1 MIYINFTDKN
11 GRNITNDIDG
21 FERDFLVRDTTV
33 RTTRYLTLDE
43 LVELVS
49 NSSMKCMFYLYAL
62 YDDETVK
69 EDLSNYVLEGG
80 NLSINYNSGVRR
92 NLSIS
97 IFNEGNWRP
106 NPNEGFLWKGSKF
119 KLEIGVKTTLVE
131 YICPAGVFI
140 LKDFEMPHKYSQN
153 QINLELV
160 DKFGGLDGTVGGK
173 IVDGISIP
181 RGSKIVDAVKSL
193 LKSEKIEG
201 NYFDVKTPLFPAW
214 AYLETTPYTIT
225 ESQDSTIGSL
235 IIKLLSIINLDVF
248 YDEYGR
254 MCTEEMRENI
264 LADYMAS
271 LWSFSNEDDL
281 YDIHTMKVDFQNV
294 ENVVVV
300 EGANINGD
308 IISVKVENS
317 NPKSPTN
324 VTIFEP
330 TICKIVDENISNI
343 GSAYSR
349 ANYELFKR
357 SLLPI
362 SQSFSTVLI
371 PMLNVNRA
379 ITINDT
385 YCGLKN
391 AKFLINS
398 IDIPISGTAKMNM
411 TISNLEEVA
420 FSGR

>member
-11 GRNITNDIDG
+11 NQNIVDNL
-21 FERDFLVRDTTV
+21 ERDFLVRDTTV

-69 EDLSNYVLEGG
+69 EDLSSYVLEGG
-80 NLSINYNSGVRR
+80 NLSINYNSGIRR

-97 IFNEGNWRP
+97 IFNERNWTP
-106 NPNEGFLWKGSKF
+106 NPNNGFLWKGAKF
-119 KLEIGVKTTLVE
+119 KLEIGIKTTLVE

-140 LKDFEMPHKYSQN
+140 LKDFEMPHTYLQN
-153 QINLELV
+153 EINLELV

-193 LKSEKIEG
+193 LKSEKITG
-201 NYFDVKTPLFPAW
+201 NYFDIKTPLFPAW
-214 AYLETTPYTIT
+214 AYSEITPYTIT

-254 MCTEEMRENI
+254 MCVEEMSENV
-264 LADYMAS
+264 LCNSLPS
-271 LWSFSNEDDL
+271 LWSFSNLDNN
-281 YDIHTMKVDFQNV
+281 YDFHTMKIDFQSV
-294 ENVVVV
+294 ENVIVV

-308 IISVKVENS
+308 IISVQVENS

-324 VTIFEP
+324 VTMFEP

-343 GSAYSR
+343 GSAYAR

-357 SLLPI
+357 SLLPV
-362 SQSFSTVLI
+362 SQSFSTILI
-371 PMLNVNRA
+371 PMLNVNNA

-398 IDIPISGTAKMNM
+398 IDIPIEGTAKMNM
-411 TISNLEEVA
+411 TVSNLEEVA
-420 FSGR
+420 FSVK